1 MNNKEFIAEVARR
14 CNYTNASTQKMT
26 LSVFDALLSVVE
38 EDTSFLVPQFGT
50 FESKKRAERILVNP
64 NTGKKM
70 MVPPK
75 LVLNFKPVAS
85 FKESVLK
92 GGIADE

>member
-14 CNYTNASTQKMT
+14 CNYSNAHTQKLV
-26 LSVFDALLSVVE
+26 LSVFDHLLTQIEEEQSV
-38 EDTSFLVPQFGT
+38 LVPQFGT
-50 FESKKRAERILVNP
+50 FEAKKRAERILVNP

-75 LVLNFKPVAS
+75 LVLAFKPVLS
-85 FKESVLK
+85 FKEKAQK
-92 GGIADE
+92 GGMSNE